1 MKLLQNV
8 PNIEAYLEGSDI
20 IDFTDPAIQTL
31 ARRLRNANPDRSAL
45 IAASFEWV
53 RDQIAHSWDARQ
65 GPVTLRA
72 SEVLRSG
79 YGYCYAKSHLLAA
92 LLRANGI
99 PTGLCY
105 QRLSIGDQGGPY
117 CLHGLNAVLLPEYGW
132 FRIDARGNK
141 PGVDAAFT
149 PPVERLAFKL
159 KDEHERDFPEV
170 LAEPLPVVVEALRTQ
185 PDIFSLHD
193 NLPDAAQIAG
203 EHSQCADTLGQSGTK
218 PS

>member
-1 MKLLQNV
+1 MKLVQNDS
-8 PNIEAYLEGSDI
+8 NIEAYLDDSDI
-20 IDFTDPAIQTL
+20 IDFKDAAIQTL
-31 ARRLRNANPDRSAL
+31 ARKLRDAHADRSAL

-53 RDQIAHSWDARQ
+53 RDQIAHSWDAQQ

-72 SEVLRSG
+72 SEVQRSG

-105 QRLSIGDQGGPY
+105 QRLSIGEQGGPY
-117 CLHGLNAVLLPEYGW
+117 CLHGLNAVLLPEHGW

-141 PGVDAAFT
+141 PAVDAAFT

-159 KDEHERDFPEV
+159 QDEQERDFPDV
-170 LAEPLPVVVEALRTQ
+170 LADPVAIVVDALRTQ
-185 PDIFSLHD
+185 PDIFALHD
-193 NLPDAAQIAG
+193 NLPDATRISGIAG
-203 EHSQCADTLGQSGTK
+203 
-218 PS
+218 